1 MDMNLD
7 TEKKK
12 LADTEND
19 VDGDMIEEDEEDMD
33 EDEVNNIRKSNF
45 PNDQIRFFFLYFRL
59 QIILNLILIQVIE
72 MMMI

>member
-1 MDMNLD
+1 MDINLD

-12 LADTEND
+12 LADTENEI
-19 VDGDMIEEDEEDMD
+19 DGDMIEEEEEDMD

-45 PNDQIRFFFLYFRL
+45 PTDKICFFFVYFRL
-59 QIILNLILIQVIE
+59 LIILNLILIQVIE

>member
-1 MDMNLD
+1 MDINLD

-12 LADTEND
+12 LADTENEI
-19 VDGDMIEEDEEDMD
+19 DGDMIEEEEEDMD

-45 PNDQIRFFFLYFRL
+45 PTDKIRFFFVYFRL